1 MRSSLL
7 WVVWLMLVLVGTA
20 GQSARASHLLG
31 GEISY
36 QYLNAS
42 GPAATPYQYRLSM
55 VVYFNADEQ
64 TSQVPGGRV
73 SELVGIYSRT
83 TGLLVRSI
91 TLPRT
96 QNTLI
101 KPASNGSCTTAG
113 NTAVK
118 IRLNRYEATVA
129 LPADARGY
137 YAFFSETA
145 RNNDVTNIIR
155 PNNEGMT
162 LYADMAP
169 PSIPNSSPN
178 FSDTAVA
185 VVCQGD
191 TSIIINNAYDPDGD
205 RLEYSFGTPY
215 GGTYRTLPTFFAP
228 PPQLI
233 TYPAQYSAQQP
244 FGPIAGSYAF
254 LDKNTGLSRY
264 AAPALGKYVIAVDV
278 REYRRIAGRDS
289 LVGTT
294 RRDVQL
300 VARACEPN
308 KAPEFSGSSTIAQ
321 EYTVLEGQALTL
333 TTTATD
339 PEDQRIVLRAASVLL
354 DGAGG
359 FDATFNKDP
368 GTVATPGGTG
378 TAVVTGA
385 GSVTGTFRFVPAC
398 GSARTEPYD
407 VIVTATDN
415 ACNSKSAA
423 VIYRVRVVAAP
434 AVTAG
439 PDRTVC
445 SGEATQLGAVAVAG
459 ISYQWSPAAGL
470 SSATAANP
478 TLTPTNPG
486 TVPIIVPYVLTA
498 TSAGG
503 CTQQR
508 TVRITVN
515 PTPAL
520 DTISGS
526 RSVCPTVQGVT
537 YSVRN
542 PRNATYQWTVT
553 GGTIASGQGTS
564 SISVN
569 WGTANAN
576 ASVQVLGTT
585 AYGCPAQPVTLPVVI
600 NQQLATETP
609 TGPVRVC
616 LGSTYT
622 YQTQYTNGSSY
633 AWQLTGGTQAST
645 NLATVQVTWTQLGT
659 TWLQVTETSNP
670 GGTVRCLGVSA
681 PLEVEVVAP
690 PATTL
695 TIAGPDRACV
705 GSSPVT
711 FSLPGFATSTYQFT
725 LLNTATQQSTTLTP
739 TGNSTTFAVPA
750 VGTYTLTALETSAC
764 VGPLYAKQFVVDPL
778 PVAVAI
784 AGPTRV
790 CPENLTGLRYSLTGL
805 AGSTYQW
812 AVTGGTI
819 TSGQGTGSITVD
831 YPNNASVKTVQVLE
845 TSQYGCAGPEN
856 TLQVRPDN
864 VSLDLQVASV
874 SLTDDRQVQ
883 LTFQAPINAD
893 NAQRIIIQ
901 RRIAGTTGSFAR
913 VGDVPNTATT
923 YTDASADTDTQS
935 YEYRLALANACGTEL
950 TSPAHTIIHTT
961 AVATE
966 AAGGRAEGSV
976 LVQWSAY
983 QGFAVQQYEVYRVA
997 DQGVPTLVATV
1008 PGATLRASLATSA
1021 AGFNQCFRVKAIGAG
1036 VLASYS
1042 NDACVDF
1049 ANKILLYNIITP
1061 NGDGL
1066 NDVFFVDNVALYPGN
1081 TLTIFDRWG
1090 KEVYSARDYRNTW
1103 GGEKTGPGTHYYLFK
1118 LADGTQYK
1126 GWFEIVK

>member
-1 MRSSLL
+1 MRVSLL
-7 WVVWLMLVLVGTA
+7 RVIWLMLVLAGVA
-20 GQSARASHLLG
+20 GQSAWASHLLG

-36 QYLNAS
+36 QYLNANGS
-42 GPAATPYQYRLSM
+42 AATPYQYRLSM
-55 VVYFNADEQ
+55 TIYFNADVL
-64 TSQVPGGRV
+64 TSQVPGGRANAT
-73 SELVGIYSRT
+73 VGIYSRT
-83 TGLLVRSI
+83 TGLLLRFA

-96 QNTLI
+96 QNTI
-101 KPASNGSCTTAG
+101 IRPASNGSCTVTG
-113 NTAVK
+113 NTAVEV
-118 IRLNRYEATVA
+118 RLNRYEATVA

-137 YAFFSETA
+137 YVFFSETA
-145 RNNDVTNIIR
+145 RNNDITNIIR

-185 VVCQGD
+185 VICQGD
-191 TSIIINNAYDPDGD
+191 TSIIVNNAYDPDGD

-215 GGTYRTLPTFFAP
+215 GGTYRTLPSYFAP

-233 TYPAQYSAQQP
+233 SYPAQYSVQQP
-244 FGPIAGSYAF
+244 FGPAAGSYAF

-300 VARACEPN
+300 VARTCEPN
-308 KAPEFSGSSTIAQ
+308 KAPEFSSGSATAQ
-321 EYTVLEGQALTL
+321 EHTVLEGQPLTL
-333 TTTATD
+333 TTTAND
-339 PEDQRIVLRAASVLL
+339 PEGQRIALRAASVLL

-359 FDATFNKDP
+359 VDATFNNDP
-368 GTVATPGGTG
+368 GTVATPGSTG
-378 TAVVTGA
+378 TAVVTGT

-434 AVTAG
+434 TVTAG

-445 SGEATQLGAVAVAG
+445 SGETTQLGAASVPG
-459 ISYQWSPAAGL
+459 ISYQWSPATGL
-470 SSATAANP
+470 SSPTAANP
-478 TLTPTNPG
+478 TLIPVNTGLEP
-486 TVPIIVPYVLTA
+486 VVVPYVLTA

-508 TVRITVN
+508 TVRIMVN
-515 PTPAL
+515 PAPAL

-542 PRNATYQWTVT
+542 PRNATYQWTVA

-564 SISVN
+564 SITVN
-569 WGTANAN
+569 WGAANAT

-585 AYGCPAQPVTLPVVI
+585 AYGCPAQPATLPVVI

-609 TGPVRVC
+609 AGPVRVC

-633 AWQLTGGTQAST
+633 AWQITGGTQVST
-645 NLATVQVTWTQLGT
+645 NQATVQVTWTQLGT
-659 TWLQVTETSNP
+659 TRLQVTETSNP

-681 PLEVEVVAP
+681 PLVVEVVAP
-690 PATTL
+690 PANNL
-695 TIAGPDRACV
+695 AIAGPDRVCV
-705 GSSPVT
+705 GSSFVT
-711 FSLPGFATSTYQFT
+711 FSLPGFATSTYQFA
-725 LLNTATQQSTTLTP
+725 LLNTATQQSTTLTA

-750 VGTYTLTALETSAC
+750 VGTYAITVLETSAC
-764 VGPLYAKQFVVDPL
+764 AGPLYSKQFVVDPL
-778 PVAVAI
+778 PLAVAI

-790 CPENLTGLRYSLTGL
+790 CPENLTGLRYSLAGL

-812 AVTGGTI
+812 TVMGGTI

-845 TSQYGCAGPEN
+845 TSQYGCSGPAN
-856 TLQVRPDN
+856 ALQVRPDN
-864 VSLDLQVASV
+864 ISLDLQVASV
-874 SLTDDRQVQ
+874 SLTSDQQVQ
-883 LTFQAPINAD
+883 LTFRAPLNAD
-893 NAQRIIIQ
+893 NNQRIVVQ
-901 RRIAGTTGSFAR
+901 RRVAGTTGGFTR

-923 YTDASADTDTQS
+923 YTDAADTDTQA

-950 TSPAHTIIHTT
+950 TSPAHTIMHTT
-961 AVATE
+961 ALATE

-983 QGFAVQQYEVYRVA
+983 QGFAVQQYEIYRVA
-997 DQGVPTLVATV
+997 DQGAPTLVATV
-1008 PGATLRASLATSA
+1008 PGTTLRASLTTSA

-1036 VLASYS
+1036 ALVSYS

-1061 NGDGL
+1061 NGDGF
-1066 NDVFFVDNVALYPGN
+1066 NDVFFIDNVALYPGS

-1090 KEVYSARDYRNTW
+1090 REVYSARDYRNTW
-1103 GGEKTGPGTHYYLFK
+1103 GGEKTGPGTHYYVFK